1 MGWTL
6 VGHAF
11 EALFFVL
18 TIPAWVV
25 FLAWP
30 VLVVIFPYLVAAFIF
45 LFAVHLVSPV
55 LVVFFPLLRLVTRA
69 VLYLWR
75 GCIGSVGAL
84 GRQALAKLGF
94 KVAEKAQTHSNGY
107 QDSGESYGAGSARP
121 NPSDDTGP
129 CNGGENM
136 DLDDPHYILGVSP
149 GVSRAELK
157 ARYIKLVQMNHP
169 DKVASLDPYLQQVA
183 TERTKKII
191 DAYNSLV
198 AH

>member
-6 VGHAF
+6 VGYAF
-11 EALFFVL
+11 QALFFVL
-18 TIPAWVV
+18 AIPAWIV
-25 FLAWP
+25 FHSWP

-45 LFAVHLVSPV
+45 LFAVHLILRV
-55 LVVFFPLLRLVTRA
+55 LIVFAPLLRLVARV

-84 GRQALAKLGF
+84 GRLVLTKLGL
-94 KVAEKAQTHSNGY
+94 KATKKAKDHSSRY
-107 QDSGESYGAGSARP
+107 QDSGEDYGCGSNGP

-129 CNGGENM
+129 CGGGEDM
-136 DLDDPHYILGVSP
+136 DPNDPHYILGVSP
-149 GVSRAELK
+149 GASRAELK

-183 TERTKKII
+183 TERTKRII

>member
-6 VGHAF
+6 VGNAF

-18 TIPAWVV
+18 AIPAWIV
-25 FLAWP
+25 FHAWP
-30 VLVVIFPYLVAAFIF
+30 VLVVIVPYLVAACIF
-45 LFAVHLVSPV
+45 LFALHLVVRV
-55 LVVFFPLLRLVTRA
+55 LTVFAPLLRLVTRA

-75 GCIGSVGAL
+75 ACIGSVGAL
-84 GRQALAKLGF
+84 GRLALAKLGF
-94 KVAEKAQTHSNGY
+94 KVQEKAKTYSSGSYHSGDDYGSGNG
-107 QDSGESYGAGSARP
+107 GP

-129 CNGGENM
+129 CGGGE
-136 DLDDPHYILGVSP
+136 DLDPDDPHYILGVSP
-149 GVSRAELK
+149 GTSRTELK
-157 ARYIKLVQMNHP
+157 ARYLKLVQMNHP

-183 TERTKKII
+183 TERTKRII